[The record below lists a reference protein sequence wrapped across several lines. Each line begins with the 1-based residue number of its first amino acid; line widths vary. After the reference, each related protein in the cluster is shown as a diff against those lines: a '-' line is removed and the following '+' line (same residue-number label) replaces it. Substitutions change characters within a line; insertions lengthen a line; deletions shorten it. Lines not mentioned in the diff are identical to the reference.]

1 MVWVV
6 DRMPIIDIEVIGE
19 EKEQAMTEKKES
31 VTNYVTSSIKNQAR
45 AIGLINGDRKS
56 TR

>member
-45 AIGLINGDRKS
+45 AIGLING
-56 TR
+56 T